1 MSPPAARPAG
11 AAILLL
17 FVPFVL
23 FCHWR
28 IYAGAGDALDIG
40 LWDESVYLA
49 YGVELNLRNADAFGA
64 DALLYRAW
72 YRLLSLF
79 YADRID
85 VYMANWVAM
94 PLAVAALMGL
104 WLRRASPTRSLV
116 VLCAPV
122 FLFLISVRTF
132 ELWPRVT
139 LFLAAVALVT
149 LILARRA
156 QTPAGAFVVIAAGA
170 FAASYVRGEMLLA
183 AVVAFAV
190 AAVLAWRLAPR
201 ERTRVAVGAVSVA
214 VAAVALVAMFAHPAF
229 DNGLRQDIAMAQH
242 LSLAWV
248 RRTGVAL
255 DGFRDYETIIPQI
268 FGDERRWWRW
278 PLVAPGFVAA
288 HVADNAL
295 RLPAAAAAFLVHPPL
310 LVPGGGRAAQI
321 AEAAATGL
329 ALLALFGW
337 LAWRDGRGFVRRHAV
352 TLGGMA
358 VLALPELAAALVLYP
373 HGHYLLLP
381 FVLAL
386 LVVGLALADL
396 RVGEGWP
403 VARTVF
409 VAVVAVLLTPRA
421 FPGFY
426 DARHAGPDGGAA
438 RPTIETIR
446 FVRDLRF
453 SRPIRLLTHD
463 YGYAAYLPEVATMET
478 TLQQKGDRL
487 FALYLTGIR
496 ADAIVLDGSVGRQA
510 HYRDDTSWK
519 NFIANPEAAG
529 WRRIAVPGTGRELLI
544 RATLRCRHPACAE

>member
-1 MSPPAARPAG
+1 MSPPDARPAG

-28 IYAGAGDALDIG
+28 IYAGAWGALDIG

-49 YGVELNLRNADAFGA
+49 YGVELNLRNAGAFGA

-72 YRLLSLF
+72 YRLLGLF

-104 WLRRASPTRSLV
+104 WLRRATPTRSLV

-139 LFLAAVALVT
+139 LFLAAVALAT
-149 LILARRA
+149 LILVRRA
-156 QTPAGAFVVIAAGA
+156 RMPAGAFVVVAAGA

-183 AVVAFAV
+183 TVVALAV
-190 AAVLAWRLAPR
+190 AAALAWRLPPR
-201 ERTRVAVGAVSVA
+201 QRTQVALGVASV
-214 VAAVALVAMFAHPAF
+214 VAGAVALMALFAHPAL

-242 LSLAWV
+242 LSIAWV
-248 RRTGVAL
+248 RLTGSTL

-310 LVPGGGRAAQI
+310 VVPGGRAAQI
-321 AEAAATGL
+321 AEAAAVGL
-329 ALLALFGW
+329 ALLALFGR

-352 TLGGMA
+352 ALGAMA
-358 VLALPELAAALVLYP
+358 VLALPQLAAALVLYP

-403 VARTVF
+403 AARTVF
-409 VAVVAVLLTPRA
+409 LAVVAVLLTPRA

-426 DARHAGPDGGAA
+426 EARHARPDGAAA

-453 SRPIRLLTHD
+453 ARPVRLLTHD
-463 YGYAAYLPEVATMET
+463 YGYAAYLPGVAVMET

-496 ADAIVLDGSVGRQA
+496 ADVIVVDGSVGRQA
-510 HYRDDTSWK
+510 RYRDDTSWK

-529 WRRIAVPGTGRELLI
+529 WRRLAVPGAGRELLI
-544 RATLRCRHPACAE
+544 RATLRCRHPACAQ